1 MPRGAMIPFAP
12 NPDYMAL
19 AQASGCK
26 AYQVS
31 SSEELPITL
40 NQAVA
45 YIEAHK
51 KQVVITIKIGMDDG
65 EK

>member
-31 SSEELPITL
+31 SSEEWLITL

-45 YIEAHK
+45 YIK
-51 KQVVITIKIGMDDG
+51 DTQKNRWS
-65 EK
+65 